1 MANLCPVCLDE
12 SVLGWCS
19 CQVIATSKSARR
31 DRKAGLPAS
40 VWGMQKAGV
49 SVLAGVDQKN
59 TKVYQSEISGQEHQ
73 VEAG

>member
-40 VWGMQKAGV
+40 VWGMQKADA

-59 TKVYQSEISGQEHQ
+59 TKVYTDGNSDHEHQ
-73 VEAG
+73 VEAE